1 MVRTILSVFGGLI
14 FGILAFI
21 LFHIAANFSF
31 EFDSVS
37 KYATYK
43 EYYDSQPLVLIIEVL
58 ATIVASAV
66 GVFSA
71 IKIDKGKKLGGMLI
85 SFLFLAFIL
94 KTIIE
99 RISDGITPPIWFVI
113 AEPLSIIAVAF
124 VLYKS
129 MVPQSGT
136 KEITKE

>member
-71 IKIDKGKKLGGMLI
+71 IKIDKGI
-85 SFLFLAFIL
+85 RSDVHFNSFN
-94 KTIIE
+94 
-99 RISDGITPPIWFVI
+99 
-113 AEPLSIIAVAF
+113 
-124 VLYKS
+124 
-129 MVPQSGT
+129 
-136 KEITKE
+136 